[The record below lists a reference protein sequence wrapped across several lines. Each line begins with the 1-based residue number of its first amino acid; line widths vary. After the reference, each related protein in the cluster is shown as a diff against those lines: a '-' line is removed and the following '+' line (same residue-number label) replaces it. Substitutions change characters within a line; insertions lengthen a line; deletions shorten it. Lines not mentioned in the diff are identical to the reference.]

1 MYANAHTVHA
11 IVACSNLLHC
21 YTWSV

>member
-21 YTWSV
+21 STWSI